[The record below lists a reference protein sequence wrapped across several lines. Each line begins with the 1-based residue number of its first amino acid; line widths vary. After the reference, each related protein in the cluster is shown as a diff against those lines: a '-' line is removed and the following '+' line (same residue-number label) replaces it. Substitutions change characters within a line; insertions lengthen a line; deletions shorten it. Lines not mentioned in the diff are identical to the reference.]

1 MGDKRA
7 LITGITGQ
15 DGAYLSK
22 LLLSKGYKVYGARRR
37 SSNASMS
44 RLQELNINNEI
55 EFVDLELTEISN
67 VFRVIDKLR
76 PSELYNLGGQ
86 SFVSTSWDQPLY
98 TSDTNAMGVTRL
110 LEALRAYSVGTRF
123 YQASTS
129 EMFGKAR
136 TVPQNEQTPFYPRS
150 PYGVAKLYGHWIT
163 VNYRES
169 FGMHATSGIL
179 FNHESPLRG
188 IEFVTRKIT
197 LALARIAHQQLD
209 VLELGNL
216 DSKRDWGYAE
226 DYVKGIW
233 LMLQQ
238 ESPSDY
244 VLATGKSHS
253 VGEFVEAACRA
264 LGINVEWEG
273 EGQNSRALDK
283 RTGKIIVKVN
293 PKYYRH
299 AEVDSLVGDA
309 SVARSELGWE
319 PSVDFAKLVAM
330 MVQADFDRVKR
341 RIIPL

>member
-293 PKYYRH
+293 PKYYRP

-330 MVQADFDRVKR
+330 MVKADFDRVKR
-341 RIIPL
+341 GIIPF